1 LVAYLSQVHAVD
13 EAEFEALEKQIEQL
27 ESDEKKKAEAAAKR
41 KAEAEKQR
49 LEEIKRTAEEARL
62 AELERQRQEEEA
74 KKRAE
79 EQRLAEEETKR
90 LNAIPNISGTWTGI
104 SDGGTKTSSKYII
117 NQDGSNLRGRFFD
130 ELLDGTPLV
139 KNWHHNNGSIYG
151 TVDNV
156 GNVNI
161 TIDFGRVEVKPGDK
175 RVVKSFNE
183 LKLSINENELTGT
196 WTNTLGGSGSVHL
209 VKE

>member
-1 LVAYLSQVHAVD
+1 MQNWKHWKNRL
-13 EAEFEALEKQIEQL
+13 EALEKQIEQQ
-27 ESDEKKKAEAAAKR
+27 EVEEKQKAEAAAKS
-41 KAEAEKQR
+41 KAAVEKQR
-49 LEEIKRTAEEARL
+49 LEEIKRIAEEKRMAEEARL

-79 EQRLAEEETKR
+79 EQRLAEEETER

-104 SDGGTKTSSKYII
+104 ADGGTKTSSKYII
-117 NQDGSNLRGRFFD
+117 NQDGSKLQGRYVD
-130 ELLDGTPLV
+130 ELLDGRA
-139 KNWHHNNGSIYG
+139 HSNGSIYG

-161 TIDFGRVEVKPGDK
+161 TIDFGRLEVKPGDK
-175 RVVKSFNE
+175 RVVKSFNK
-183 LKLSINENELTGT
+183 LKLSINGNELTGE
-196 WTNTLGGSGSVHL
+196 WTNTLGSSGSVQL